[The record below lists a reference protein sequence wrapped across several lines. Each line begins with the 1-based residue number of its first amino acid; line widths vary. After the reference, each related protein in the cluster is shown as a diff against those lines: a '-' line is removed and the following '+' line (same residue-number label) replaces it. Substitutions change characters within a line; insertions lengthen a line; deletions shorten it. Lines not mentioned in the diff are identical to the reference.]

1 MKILQRTTTE
11 TVDEYSSKRKIVKI
25 VCRKKKRTKER
36 EKLEKLKIGFEFYK
50 GINEI
55 KTGFKHRIEF
65 CKDKEGNLLGNRQTI
80 LVDGPGI
87 LRGC

>member
-11 TVDEYSSKRKIVKI
+11 TVEEYSSKRKIVKI
-25 VCRKKKRTKER
+25 VCRRKKRTKER
-36 EKLEKLKIGFEFYK
+36 EKLEKLKIDFEFYK

-65 CKDKEGNLLGNRQTI
+65 
-80 LVDGPGI
+80 
-87 LRGC
+87 